1 MNKSLSVLLKKYSVE
16 ELENALIK
24 IFLENHK
31 IKDVKNN
38 LINARIST
46 IDNNIY
52 KKLNNSFNVNNLDEL
67 NKLFEELFD
76 ENEKTENGIVFT
88 PTFIAD
94 YIVKNTV
101 SEFND
106 ETKIID
112 PSCGCGIFLISAV
125 DYIHKTYK
133 KDIVEIIEKNVF
145 GIDLKAENIERVKIM
160 LSLYCIINKCDVE
173 EINFNIIE
181 RDSLFCDW
189 CEEFGVKSFDY
200 IIGNPPYINTQE
212 LSESYISK
220 LKKNYETTKIGQFN
234 IFYAFIEKSSQYLKD
249 SSMLGYIIP
258 NNFLHIKSAVLLRQ
272 FIKSNNLLNKIID
285 FKDNMVF
292 APILTYN
299 AIIFLSKNNSDFEY
313 TVVKKVDDVTD
324 ELEKLIFK
332 KKSNNSLDD
341 NGWYLVDQNVDRNL
355 KQIEKHNLTL
365 DPFIKTGIATLRDKI
380 YVLDGYDS
388 KEKKYYKIIDDKK
401 YYIETKLTVPYI
413 KISRYKDDGA
423 VGRIIFPYY
432 EKNNMNIPY
441 DEETMSNKFPLAYAY
456 FKVVREELESR
467 EKGTF
472 HITPWFA
479 YGRTQGLN
487 MFGHKII
494 FSTFSFKANY
504 MDCPEDNALVSNGY
518 CISGYENII
527 DTDILLKII
536 NSDVMNYYVD
546 NTSYSISGGFKC
558 YQKKYVKNFSIPELT
573 EEDIKKIR
581 VLDGDELNKFLFE
594 LYDLIID

>member
-1 MNKSLSVLLKKYSVE
+1 MNKSLSILLKKYSVE
-16 ELENALIK
+16 ELENTLIK
-24 IFLENHK
+24 LFLENHK
-31 IKDVKNN
+31 IQNVNN
-38 LINARIST
+38 ILINNRIS
-46 IDNNIY
+46 NINKNLY
-52 KKLNNSFNVNNLDEL
+52 KKLNNSFNVNSLDEL

-94 YIVKNTV
+94 YIVKNTI
-101 SEFND
+101 SDYKNS
-106 ETKIID
+106 TKIID

-125 DYIHKTYK
+125 EYIQKTYK
-133 KDIVEIIEKNVF
+133 KDIISIIENNIF
-145 GIDLKAENIERVKIM
+145 GIDLKKENIERVKIM

-173 EINFNIIE
+173 KISFNIIE

-189 CEEFGVKSFDY
+189 CEEFNVESFDY

-234 IFYAFIEKSSQYLKD
+234 IFYAFIEKSSKYLKD
-249 SSMLGYIIP
+249 FSVLGYIIP

-272 FIKSNNLLNKIID
+272 FIKNNNLLNKIID

-292 APILTYN
+292 TPVLTYN
-299 AIIFLSKNNSDFEY
+299 AIIFLSRNNSDFEY
-313 TVVKKVDDVTD
+313 AIVKKVDNVSD

-332 KKSNNSLDD
+332 KKSNVNLDD

-355 KQIEKHNLTL
+355 KQIERFNTSL

-388 KEKKYYKIIDDKK
+388 NEKKYYKEINNKK

-413 KISRYKDDGA
+413 KISRYKDNGS

-432 EKNNMNIPY
+432 KKNSMNIPY
-441 DEETMSNKFPLAYAY
+441 DEDTMKNKFPLAYSY
-456 FKVVREELESR
+456 FEVVKKELESR

-472 HITPWFA
+472 HITPWYA
-479 YGRTQGLN
+479 YGRTQGIN

-504 MDCPEDNALVSNGY
+504 MDCPEDEALISNGY
-518 CISGYENII
+518 CIAGYEKII

-546 NTSYSISGGFKC
+546 NTSYSIAGGFKC

-573 EEDIKKIR
+573 EEDIMKIR
-581 VLDGDELNKFLFE
+581 KLDGDKLNKFLFE